1 MTKRKEEY
9 RKLLIELYKENVKLL
24 DQLIFGISSLAFPFL
39 FDVLS
44 IDNLKLTSKIFLII
58 ALFGFCFVIALQII
72 SITTAREGCDNAL
85 SKDKVKQTFANTQ
98 FKKAKKF
105 DKYQIYCFVF
115 STFLTAVGIT
125 FNLM

>member
-9 RKLLIELYKENVKLL
+9 RNLLIELYKENVKFLNK
-24 DQLIFGISSLAFPFL
+24 LILGISSLAFPFL

-44 IDNLKLTSKIFLII
+44 IDNLKLTSKIYLII

-72 SITTAREGCDNAL
+72 SITTARDGCDNAL
-85 SKDKVKQTFANTQ
+85 SKDKVKQTDANTQ
-98 FKKAKKF
+98 FEKAKKF
-105 DKYQIYCFVF
+105 DECQIYFFVF

-125 FNLM
+125 SNLM